1 MIAAHTELAT
11 RILRG
16 ATAAAIVLGAVV
28 LLWRPRPVSLDAAQP
43 DEATGALV
51 GDSVLPFAA
60 LPAARA
66 GDAQRIVANNV
77 FTASRRA
84 PGRRYSPA
92 QDVPAASSGGSDA
105 SMTFE
110 PPFATDAPSLLGTVL
125 DALGDRALLML
136 PSIDSSA
143 RFYRVGE
150 RIGAYRVRRIEAGRV
165 VVDGPSGRV
174 ILELKPN
181 EARP

>member
-1 MIAAHTELAT
+1 MIAAHTDRVT
-11 RILRG
+11 RILRV
-16 ATAAAIVLGAVV
+16 ATAGAIVLGATA
-28 LLWRPRPVSLDAAQP
+28 LSWRPSLDAALP

-51 GDSVLPFAA
+51 GDSVLPFSA

-66 GDAQRIVANNV
+66 GDAQRVIANNV
-77 FTASRRA
+77 FAASRRA

-92 QDVPAASSGGSDA
+92 QDIPATASGGSDA

-110 PPFATDAPSLLGTVL
+110 PPAAVDLPSLLGTVL
-125 DALGDRALLML
+125 DALGDRALMTL
-136 PSIDSSA
+136 PSIDSSS

-150 RIGAYRVRRIEAGRV
+150 RVGAYRVRRIEPGRV
-165 VVDGPSGRV
+165 VLDGPSGRV
-174 ILELKPN
+174 VLELKPN

>member
-1 MIAAHTELAT
+1 MIAAHTDRAT
-11 RILRG
+11 RILRV
-16 ATAAAIVLGAVV
+16 ATATVIVLGAAA
-28 LLWRPRPVSLDAAQP
+28 LAWRPSLDAALP

-51 GDSVLPFAA
+51 GDSVLPFSA

-66 GDAQRIVANNV
+66 GDAQRVIANNV
-77 FTASRRA
+77 FAASRRA
-84 PGRRYSPA
+84 PGRRYSPT
-92 QDVPAASSGGSDA
+92 QDVPTTSSGGGDA

-110 PPFATDAPSLLGTVL
+110 PPVAADLPSLLGTVL
-125 DALGDRALLML
+125 DALGDRALMML

-150 RIGAYRVRRIEAGRV
+150 RVGAYRVRRIEPGRV
-165 VVDGPSGRV
+165 VLDGPNGRV
-174 ILELKPN
+174 VLELKPN